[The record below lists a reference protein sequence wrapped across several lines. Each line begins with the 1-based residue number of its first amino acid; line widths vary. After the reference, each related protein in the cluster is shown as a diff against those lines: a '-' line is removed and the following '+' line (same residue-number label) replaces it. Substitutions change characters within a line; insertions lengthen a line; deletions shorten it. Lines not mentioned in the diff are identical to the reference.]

1 MTAPEN
7 YKLRLTMTV
16 QWTIFCL
23 LPSCFVSFLSS
34 DAMAKQVCFNR
45 DLSAMEAHLAFEAR
59 QTSRS
64 SRPRLT
70 AVQNHLP
77 CLRTVEFDNNAT
89 CTWAVTNAHSIAN
102 RIDELHL
109 LMQTHK
115 PYVICVT
122 ETWLTKDMP
131 DSLFCPSDYSVVRF
145 DRSVALFIH
154 NSLNCSIV
162 PIPTEFANI
171 EMVCVDVTCFDSL
184 YIVVGYYRSGGCSA
198 EAIEYVLSSVQCLK
212 KLCSTELT
220 LVLLGD
226 FHLPLIEWAFY
237 HAIDNIIYNTFF

>member
-1 MTAPEN
+1 
-7 YKLRLTMTV
+7 
-16 QWTIFCL
+16 
-23 LPSCFVSFLSS
+23 
-34 DAMAKQVCFNR
+34 MAKQVCFNR

-226 FHLPLIEWAFY
+226 FNLPLIEWAFY
-237 HAIDNIIYNTFF
+237 HAIDNIIYNTFLDFIFMVCYSLSMFQLEVTTF